1 MRVLRFFTV
10 ILFGF
15 LVFSCESES
24 EQVRQ
29 NNPFLPN
36 STVDFTLE
44 LARPTNAN
52 LRFNGGALF
61 LSKERALGTLEGVY
75 IFRSSESLF
84 FAVDLAEPN
93 NPLGTCDIAIDRDT
107 GLPEI
112 NLEGRFTYNCGG
124 NISLYNAITGQK
136 VGEGFS
142 LRAYT
147 VFPENVGGEVRS
159 IRIRS

>member
-1 MRVLRFFTV
+1 MRILSWFAV
-10 ILFGF
+10 ILLG
-15 LVFSCESES
+15 LSIFSCESDTEP
-24 EQVRQ
+24 VRED
-29 NNPFLPN
+29 NPFLPN
-36 STVDFTLE
+36 NTVDFTLE
-44 LARPTNAN
+44 LTRPTNAN

-93 NPLGTCDIAIDRDT
+93 NPLGTCDIAIDNDT

-112 NLEGRFTYNCGG
+112 NLEGRFTYDCDG
-124 NISLYNAITGQK
+124 NISRYDAITGQK

-147 VFPENVGGEVRS
+147 VFPETVGGEVRS
-159 IRIRS
+159 IRIRG